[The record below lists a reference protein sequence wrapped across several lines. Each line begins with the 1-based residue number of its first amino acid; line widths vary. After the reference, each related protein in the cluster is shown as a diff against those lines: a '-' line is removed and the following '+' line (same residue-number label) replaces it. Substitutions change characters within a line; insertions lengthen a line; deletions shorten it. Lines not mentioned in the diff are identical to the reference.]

1 MDLGGFSMFD
11 LFQTEVQQHCACLA
25 DGLIALEQNAGDPKM
40 VEPLMRAA
48 HSVKGAARIIN
59 LDGAIGLAHAMEECL
74 VRIQRG
80 VETPTAGRI
89 DELLRGSDI
98 LRSLAD
104 LKSEDDARAWL
115 ESEKAVITQLADALN
130 APSGSATVTPA
141 ITPAITPIAAVAA
154 VAAAPVAHAPVIA
167 PSPSASTVPVAPPT
181 PSASA
186 NPSAFKPTTAPSQ
199 TSGSNQDAAVLVSSS
214 SLEKLLQ
221 LSGESLVEAR
231 RLESI
236 RRTLTRAKT
245 AHRHLADALDSLE
258 LNGRKA
264 GDAISAV
271 STSRDALEEAL
282 HQVEDHLRRGEE
294 LASALHNEAVSSRMR
309 PFGDA
314 CGGLARSVR
323 DVART
328 LGKDV
333 RLVIAGEQVPVDR
346 EILRHLEAPLGH
358 LVRNAIDHGIET
370 PDERVAA
377 GKPKQATLRVEARH
391 HAGSLIV
398 EVREDGR
405 GINRENLRARII
417 SKKLSEPDIVN
428 SLDDCELF
436 DFLFLPGFST
446 AATVTDISGRG
457 VGLDVVQSMAHS
469 VGGSIDVRSS
479 PSGTSF
485 AMRLPVTLSIVRAA
499 VISIAGQ
506 TYALALVR
514 LERIDRI
521 ARSEVKTVE
530 GRPTTVIR
538 GETVGLVHA
547 AEILEL
553 KETVQSETAEELSI
567 VSVLA
572 GARTVGFVV
581 DAFLGEEDLVVRR
594 LDSRFGDVP
603 HVDAASI
610 RENGDL
616 LLILDAD
623 DLVQSALQLLEQ
635 GKLRGNDGRSSAS
648 KRTQHRILVVED
660 SITVREVERQM
671 LLRAGYA
678 VDTAV
683 DGMDGWNA
691 VQKAKYDLVV
701 SDVDM
706 PRMNGIEFV
715 RKMRA
720 DRRFESLPVVIV
732 SYKDREEDRIAGLEA
747 GASAYLTKGSFQ
759 DRSFLQAIADLIGT
773 AV

>member
-11 LFQTEVQQHCACLA
+11 LFQTEVQQHCACLT
-25 DGLIALEQNAGDPKM
+25 DGLIALEQNASDPKM

-59 LDGAIGLAHAMEECL
+59 LDGAIGLAHSMEECL
-74 VRIQRG
+74 VRIQKG
-80 VETPTAGRI
+80 TEIPTASRI

-104 LKSEDDARAWL
+104 HKSEDEARAWL
-115 ESEKAVITQLADALN
+115 EQEAGPISALAEGLNLPPKAGVSAVVVVPTAKPV
-130 APSGSATVTPA
+130 APAAIPVAPTATPVAPAVTPA
-141 ITPAITPIAAVAA
+141 PTVVKVATPPAA
-154 VAAAPVAHAPVIA
+154 
-167 PSPSASTVPVAPPT
+167 T
-181 PSASA
+181 PSAAS
-186 NPSAFKPTTAPSQ
+186 APS
-199 TSGSNQDAAVLVSSS
+199 TASDAAVLVSSS
-214 SLEKLLQ
+214 SLERLLQ
-221 LSGESLVEAR
+221 LSGEALVEAR

-236 RRTLTRAKT
+236 RRTLTRAKIAQRQLT
-245 AHRHLADALDSLE
+245 AALDSLQVT
-258 LNGRKA
+258 GRHA
-264 GDAISAV
+264 GDAMTAV
-271 STSRDALEEAL
+271 ATSRDALDEAL

-328 LGKDV
+328 LGKEV
-333 RLVIAGEQVPVDR
+333 RLIIAGEQVPVDR
-346 EILRHLEAPLGH
+346 EILRQLEAPLGH
-358 LVRNAIDHGIET
+358 LVRNAIDHGIES

-377 GKPKQATLRVEARH
+377 GKTRQASLRVEARH

-405 GINRENLRARII
+405 GIDRTNLRARIV
-417 SKKLSEPDIVN
+417 SKKLSEASIVDT
-428 SLDDCELF
+428 LGDAELF

-446 AATVTDISGRG
+446 AAAVTDISGRG

-469 VGGSIDVRSS
+469 VGGSIEVRSS
-479 PSGTSF
+479 PAGTSF
-485 AMRLPVTLSIVRAA
+485 AMRLPVTLSVVRAA
-499 VISIAGQ
+499 VISIAGE
-506 TYALALVR
+506 TYALALAR

-521 ARSEVKTVE
+521 ARSELKTVE
-530 GRPTTVIR
+530 GRLTTVIR
-538 GETVGLVHA
+538 GEIVGLVHA
-547 AEILEL
+547 TEILQL
-553 KETVQSETAEELSI
+553 KASTQSESADELAI

-572 GARTVGFVV
+572 GSRTVGFVV
-581 DAFLGEEDLVVRR
+581 DSFLGEEDLVVRR
-594 LDSRFGDVP
+594 MDARIGDVA

-635 GKLRGNDGRSSAS
+635 GKLRGDEGRSAIS
-648 KRTQHRILVVED
+648 KRKQRRVLVVED

-691 VQKAKYDLVV
+691 VQKVKYDLVV

-720 DRRFESLPVVIV
+720 DRRYETLPVVIV

-759 DRSFLQAIADLIGT
+759 DQSFLQTIADLIGA

>member
-25 DGLIALEQNAGDPKM
+25 DGLIALEQNASDPKM

-59 LDGAIGLAHAMEECL
+59 LDGAIGLAHSMEECL
-74 VRIQRG
+74 VRIQKG
-80 VETPTAGRI
+80 TEIPTASRI

-104 LKSEDDARAWL
+104 HKSEDEARAWL
-115 ESEKAVITQLADALN
+115 EQEAGPISALAEGLNLPPKAGVSAVVVV
-130 APSGSATVTPA
+130 APAATPAPTATTAPAATPVAPAATPAPATKPAPAVTPA
-141 ITPAITPIAAVAA
+141 PAVVKVATPPAA
-154 VAAAPVAHAPVIA
+154 
-167 PSPSASTVPVAPPT
+167 T
-181 PSASA
+181 PSATSA
-186 NPSAFKPTTAPSQ
+186 PSAAS
-199 TSGSNQDAAVLVSSS
+199 DAAVLVSSS
-214 SLEKLLQ
+214 SLERLLQ
-221 LSGESLVEAR
+221 LSGEALVEAR

-236 RRTLTRAKT
+236 RRTLTRAKIAQRQLT
-245 AHRHLADALDSLE
+245 AALDSLQVT
-258 LNGRKA
+258 GRHA
-264 GDAISAV
+264 GDAMTAV
-271 STSRDALEEAL
+271 ATSRDALDEAL

-328 LGKDV
+328 LGKEV
-333 RLVIAGEQVPVDR
+333 RLIIAGEQVPVDR
-346 EILRHLEAPLGH
+346 EILRQLEAPLGH
-358 LVRNAIDHGIET
+358 LVRNAIDHGIES

-377 GKPKQATLRVEARH
+377 GKTRQASLRVEARH

-405 GINRENLRARII
+405 GIDRTNLRARIV
-417 SKKLSEPDIVN
+417 SKKLSEASIVET
-428 SLDDCELF
+428 LGDAELF

-446 AATVTDISGRG
+446 AAAVTDISGRG

-469 VGGSIDVRSS
+469 VGGSIEVRSS
-479 PSGTSF
+479 PAGTSF
-485 AMRLPVTLSIVRAA
+485 AMRLPVTLSVVRAA
-499 VISIAGQ
+499 VISIAGE
-506 TYALALVR
+506 TYALALAR

-521 ARSEVKTVE
+521 ARSELKTVE
-530 GRPTTVIR
+530 GRLTTVIR
-538 GETVGLVHA
+538 GEIVGLVHA
-547 AEILEL
+547 TEILQL
-553 KETVQSETAEELSI
+553 KASTQSESADELAI

-572 GARTVGFVV
+572 GSRTVGFVV
-581 DAFLGEEDLVVRR
+581 DSFLGEEDLVVRR
-594 LDSRFGDVP
+594 MDARLGDVA

-635 GKLRGNDGRSSAS
+635 GKLRGDEGRAAIS
-648 KRTQHRILVVED
+648 KRKQRRVLVVED

-691 VQKAKYDLVV
+691 VQKVKYDLVV

-720 DRRFESLPVVIV
+720 DRRYETLPVVIV

-759 DRSFLQAIADLIGT
+759 DQSFLQTIADLIGA

>member
-25 DGLIALEQNAGDPKM
+25 DGLIALEQNASDPKM

-59 LDGAIGLAHAMEECL
+59 LDGAIGLAHSMEECL
-74 VRIQRG
+74 VRIQKG
-80 VETPTAGRI
+80 IEKPTGSRI

-104 LKSEDDARAWL
+104 HKSEDEARAWL
-115 ESEKAVITQLADALN
+115 EQEAGPISALAEALN
-130 APSGSATVTPA
+130 LPPKADVSAAVVIAPAVTPA
-141 ITPAITPIAAVAA
+141 PAAIPAAPAATPAPTVVKVATPPAA
-154 VAAAPVAHAPVIA
+154 
-167 PSPSASTVPVAPPT
+167 T
-181 PSASA
+181 PSAASA
-186 NPSAFKPTTAPSQ
+186 PSAAS
-199 TSGSNQDAAVLVSSS
+199 DAAVLVSSS
-214 SLEKLLQ
+214 SLERLLQ
-221 LSGESLVEAR
+221 LSGEALVEAR

-236 RRTLTRAKT
+236 RRTLTRAKIAQRQLT
-245 AHRHLADALDSLE
+245 AALDSLQVT
-258 LNGRKA
+258 GRHA
-264 GDAISAV
+264 GDAMTAV
-271 STSRDALEEAL
+271 ATSRDALDEAL

-328 LGKDV
+328 LGKEV
-333 RLVIAGEQVPVDR
+333 RLIIAGEQVPVDR
-346 EILRHLEAPLGH
+346 EILRQLEAPLGH
-358 LVRNAIDHGIET
+358 LVRNAIDHGIES

-377 GKPKQATLRVEARH
+377 GKTRQASLRVEARH

-405 GINRENLRARII
+405 GIDRTNLRARII
-417 SKKLSEPDIVN
+417 SKKLSDASIVET
-428 SLDDCELF
+428 LGDAELF

-446 AATVTDISGRG
+446 AAAVTDISGRG

-469 VGGSIDVRSS
+469 VGGSIEVRSS
-479 PSGTSF
+479 PAGTSF
-485 AMRLPVTLSIVRAA
+485 AMRLPVTLSVVRAA
-499 VISIAGQ
+499 VISIAGE
-506 TYALALVR
+506 TYALALAR

-521 ARSEVKTVE
+521 ARSELKTVE
-530 GRPTTVIR
+530 GRLTTVIR
-538 GETVGLVHA
+538 GEIVGLVHA
-547 AEILEL
+547 TEILQL
-553 KETVQSETAEELSI
+553 KASTQSESADELAI

-572 GARTVGFVV
+572 GSRTVGFVV
-581 DAFLGEEDLVVRR
+581 DSFLGEEDLVVRR
-594 LDSRFGDVP
+594 MDARLGDVA

-635 GKLRGNDGRSSAS
+635 GKLRGDEGRAAIS
-648 KRTQHRILVVED
+648 KRKQRRVLVVED

-691 VQKAKYDLVV
+691 VQKVKYDLVV

-720 DRRFESLPVVIV
+720 DRRYETLPVVIV

-759 DRSFLQAIADLIGT
+759 DQSFLQTIADLIGA

>member
-25 DGLIALEQNAGDPKM
+25 DGLIALEQNASDPKM

-59 LDGAIGLAHAMEECL
+59 LDGAIGLAHSMEECL
-74 VRIQRG
+74 VRIQKG
-80 VETPTAGRI
+80 TEIPTASRI

-104 LKSEDDARAWL
+104 HKSEDEARAWL
-115 ESEKAVITQLADALN
+115 EQEAGPISALAEGLNLPPKAGVSAAVVV
-130 APSGSATVTPA
+130 APAATPA
-141 ITPAITPIAAVAA
+141 PAAT
-154 VAAAPVAHAPVIA
+154 
-167 PSPSASTVPVAPPT
+167 TPVAPAATPAPT
-181 PSASA
+181 ATTPVAPAVVKVANPPAAASSTASPPSAAS
-186 NPSAFKPTTAPSQ
+186 
-199 TSGSNQDAAVLVSSS
+199 DAAVLVSSS
-214 SLEKLLQ
+214 SLERLLQ
-221 LSGESLVEAR
+221 LSGEALVEAR

-245 AHRHLADALDSLE
+245 AQRQLSAALDSLQVT
-258 LNGRKA
+258 GRHA
-264 GDAISAV
+264 GDAMTAV
-271 STSRDALEEAL
+271 ATSRDALDEAL

-328 LGKDV
+328 LGKEV
-333 RLVIAGEQVPVDR
+333 RLIIAGEQVPVDR
-346 EILRHLEAPLGH
+346 EILRQLEAPLGH
-358 LVRNAIDHGIET
+358 LVRNAIDHGIES

-377 GKPKQATLRVEARH
+377 GKTRQASLRVEARH

-405 GINRENLRARII
+405 GIDRTNLRARIV
-417 SKKLSEPDIVN
+417 SKKLSEASIVET
-428 SLDDCELF
+428 LGDAELF

-446 AATVTDISGRG
+446 AAAVTDISGRG

-469 VGGSIDVRSS
+469 VGGSIEVRSS
-479 PSGTSF
+479 PAGTSF
-485 AMRLPVTLSIVRAA
+485 AMRLPVTLSVVRAA
-499 VISIAGQ
+499 VISIAGE
-506 TYALALVR
+506 TYALALAR

-521 ARSEVKTVE
+521 ARSELKTVE
-530 GRPTTVIR
+530 GRLTTVIR
-538 GETVGLVHA
+538 GEIVGLVHA
-547 AEILEL
+547 TEILQL
-553 KETVQSETAEELSI
+553 KASTQSESADELAI

-572 GARTVGFVV
+572 GSRTVGFVV
-581 DAFLGEEDLVVRR
+581 DSFLGEEDLVVRR
-594 LDSRFGDVP
+594 MDARLGDVA

-635 GKLRGNDGRSSAS
+635 GKLRGDEGRSAIS
-648 KRTQHRILVVED
+648 KRKQRRVLVVED

-691 VQKAKYDLVV
+691 VQKVKYDLVV

-720 DRRFESLPVVIV
+720 DRRYETLPVVIV

-759 DRSFLQAIADLIGT
+759 DQSFLQTIADLIGT
-773 AV
+773 SV

>member
-25 DGLIALEQNAGDPKM
+25 DGLIALEQNASDPKM

-59 LDGAIGLAHAMEECL
+59 LDGAIGLAHSMEECL
-74 VRIQRG
+74 VRIQKG
-80 VETPTAGRI
+80 TEIPTASRI

-104 LKSEDDARAWL
+104 HKSEDEARAWL
-115 ESEKAVITQLADALN
+115 EQEAGPISALAEGLNLPPKAGVSAAVVV
-130 APSGSATVTPA
+130 APAATPA
-141 ITPAITPIAAVAA
+141 PAATTPFAPAATPAPTA
-154 VAAAPVAHAPVIA
+154 
-167 PSPSASTVPVAPPT
+167 TTPVAPAVVKVANPPAAASST
-181 PSASA
+181 ASPPSAAS
-186 NPSAFKPTTAPSQ
+186 
-199 TSGSNQDAAVLVSSS
+199 DAAVLVSSS
-214 SLEKLLQ
+214 SLERLLQ
-221 LSGESLVEAR
+221 LSGEALVEAR

-245 AHRHLADALDSLE
+245 AQRQLSAALDSLQVT
-258 LNGRKA
+258 GRHA
-264 GDAISAV
+264 GDAMTAV
-271 STSRDALEEAL
+271 ATSRDALDEAL

-328 LGKDV
+328 LGKEV
-333 RLVIAGEQVPVDR
+333 RLIIAGEQVPVDR
-346 EILRHLEAPLGH
+346 EILRQLEAPLGH
-358 LVRNAIDHGIET
+358 LVRNAIDHGIES

-377 GKPKQATLRVEARH
+377 GKTRQASLRVEARH

-405 GINRENLRARII
+405 GIDRTNLRARIV
-417 SKKLSEPDIVN
+417 SKKLSEASIVET
-428 SLDDCELF
+428 LGDAELF

-446 AATVTDISGRG
+446 AAAVTDISGRG

-469 VGGSIDVRSS
+469 VGGSIEVRSS
-479 PSGTSF
+479 PAGTSF
-485 AMRLPVTLSIVRAA
+485 AMRLPVTLSVVRAA
-499 VISIAGQ
+499 VISIAGE
-506 TYALALVR
+506 TYALALAR

-521 ARSEVKTVE
+521 ARSELKTVE
-530 GRPTTVIR
+530 GRLTTVIR
-538 GETVGLVHA
+538 GEIVGLVHA
-547 AEILEL
+547 TEILQL
-553 KETVQSETAEELSI
+553 KASTQSESADELAI

-572 GARTVGFVV
+572 GSRTVGFVV
-581 DAFLGEEDLVVRR
+581 DSFLGEEDLVVRR
-594 LDSRFGDVP
+594 MDARLGDVA

-635 GKLRGNDGRSSAS
+635 GKLRGDEGRSAIS
-648 KRTQHRILVVED
+648 KRKQRRVLVVED

-691 VQKAKYDLVV
+691 VQKVKYDLVV

-720 DRRFESLPVVIV
+720 DRRYETLPVVIV

-759 DRSFLQAIADLIGT
+759 DQSFLQTIADLIGA

>member
-25 DGLIALEQNAGDPKM
+25 DGLIALEQNASDPKM

-59 LDGAIGLAHAMEECL
+59 LDGAIGLAHSMEECL
-74 VRIQRG
+74 VRIQKG
-80 VETPTAGRI
+80 TEIPTASRI

-104 LKSEDDARAWL
+104 HKSEDEARAWL
-115 ESEKAVITQLADALN
+115 EQEAGPISALAEGLNLPPKAGVSAVVVV
-130 APSGSATVTPA
+130 APAATPAPTATTAPAATPVAPAATPAPATKPAPAVTPA
-141 ITPAITPIAAVAA
+141 PAVVKVATPPAA
-154 VAAAPVAHAPVIA
+154 
-167 PSPSASTVPVAPPT
+167 T
-181 PSASA
+181 PSATSA
-186 NPSAFKPTTAPSQ
+186 PSAAS
-199 TSGSNQDAAVLVSSS
+199 DAAVLVSSS
-214 SLEKLLQ
+214 SLERLLQ
-221 LSGESLVEAR
+221 LSGEALVEAR

-236 RRTLTRAKT
+236 RRTLTRAKIAQRQLT
-245 AHRHLADALDSLE
+245 AALDSLQVT
-258 LNGRKA
+258 GRHA
-264 GDAISAV
+264 GDAMTAV
-271 STSRDALEEAL
+271 ATSRDALDEAL

-328 LGKDV
+328 LGKEV
-333 RLVIAGEQVPVDR
+333 RLIIAGEQVPVDR
-346 EILRHLEAPLGH
+346 EILRQLEAPLGH
-358 LVRNAIDHGIET
+358 LVRNAIDHGIES

-377 GKPKQATLRVEARH
+377 GKMRQASLRVEARH

-405 GINRENLRARII
+405 GIDRTNLRARIV
-417 SKKLSEPDIVN
+417 SKKLSEASIVET
-428 SLDDCELF
+428 LGDAELF

-446 AATVTDISGRG
+446 AAAVTDISGRG

-469 VGGSIDVRSS
+469 VGGSIEVRSS
-479 PSGTSF
+479 PAGTSF
-485 AMRLPVTLSIVRAA
+485 AMRLPVTLSVVRAA
-499 VISIAGQ
+499 VISIAGE
-506 TYALALVR
+506 TYALALAR

-521 ARSEVKTVE
+521 ARSELKTVE
-530 GRPTTVIR
+530 GRLTTVIR
-538 GETVGLVHA
+538 GEIVGLVHA
-547 AEILEL
+547 TEILQL
-553 KETVQSETAEELSI
+553 KASTQSESADELAI

-572 GARTVGFVV
+572 GSRTVGFVV
-581 DAFLGEEDLVVRR
+581 DSFLGEEDLVVRR
-594 LDSRFGDVP
+594 MDARLGDVA

-635 GKLRGNDGRSSAS
+635 GKLRGDEGRAAIS
-648 KRTQHRILVVED
+648 KRKQRRVLVVED

-691 VQKAKYDLVV
+691 VQKVKYDLVV

-720 DRRFESLPVVIV
+720 DRRYETLPVVIV

-759 DRSFLQAIADLIGT
+759 DQSFLQTIADLIGA

>member
-25 DGLIALEQNAGDPKM
+25 DGLIALEQNASDPKM

-59 LDGAIGLAHAMEECL
+59 LDGAIGLAHSMEECL
-74 VRIQRG
+74 VRIQKG
-80 VETPTAGRI
+80 TEIPTASRI

-104 LKSEDDARAWL
+104 HKSEDEARAWL
-115 ESEKAVITQLADALN
+115 EQEAGPISALAEGLNLPPKA
-130 APSGSATVTPA
+130 GS
-141 ITPAITPIAAVAA
+141 
-154 VAAAPVAHAPVIA
+154 
-167 PSPSASTVPVAPPT
+167 SASVVAPAATPVAPAATPAPAVVKVATPPAAT
-181 PSASA
+181 PSAASA
-186 NPSAFKPTTAPSQ
+186 PSAAS
-199 TSGSNQDAAVLVSSS
+199 DAAVLVSSS
-214 SLEKLLQ
+214 SLERLLQ
-221 LSGESLVEAR
+221 LSGEALVEAR

-236 RRTLTRAKT
+236 RRTLTRAKI
-245 AHRHLADALDSLE
+245 AQRQLSAALDSLQVT
-258 LNGRKA
+258 GRHA
-264 GDAISAV
+264 GDAMTAV
-271 STSRDALEEAL
+271 ATSRDALDEAL

-328 LGKDV
+328 LGKEV
-333 RLVIAGEQVPVDR
+333 RLIIAGEQVPVDR
-346 EILRHLEAPLGH
+346 EILRQLEAPLGH
-358 LVRNAIDHGIET
+358 LVRNAIDHGIES

-377 GKPKQATLRVEARH
+377 GKTRQASLRVEARH

-405 GINRENLRARII
+405 GIDRANLRARIV
-417 SKKLSEPDIVN
+417 SKKLSEASIVET
-428 SLDDCELF
+428 LGDAELF

-446 AATVTDISGRG
+446 AAAVTDISGRG

-469 VGGSIDVRSS
+469 VGGSIEVRSS
-479 PSGTSF
+479 PAGTSF
-485 AMRLPVTLSIVRAA
+485 AMRLPVTLSVVRAA
-499 VISIAGQ
+499 VISIAGE
-506 TYALALVR
+506 TYALALAR

-521 ARSEVKTVE
+521 ARSELKTVE
-530 GRPTTVIR
+530 GRLTTVIR
-538 GETVGLVHA
+538 GEIVGLVHA
-547 AEILEL
+547 TEILQL
-553 KETVQSETAEELSI
+553 KASTQSESADELAI

-572 GARTVGFVV
+572 GSRTVGFVV
-581 DAFLGEEDLVVRR
+581 DSFLGEEDLVVRR
-594 LDSRFGDVP
+594 MDARLGDVA

-635 GKLRGNDGRSSAS
+635 GKLRGDEGRSAIS
-648 KRTQHRILVVED
+648 KRKQRRVLVVED

-691 VQKAKYDLVV
+691 VQKVKYDLVV

-720 DRRFESLPVVIV
+720 DRRYETLPVVIV

-759 DRSFLQAIADLIGT
+759 DQSFLQTIADLIGA

>member
-25 DGLIALEQNAGDPKM
+25 DGLIALEQNASDPKM

-59 LDGAIGLAHAMEECL
+59 LDGAIGLAHSMEECL
-74 VRIQRG
+74 VRIQKG
-80 VETPTAGRI
+80 TEIPTASRI

-104 LKSEDDARAWL
+104 HKSEDEARAWL
-115 ESEKAVITQLADALN
+115 EQEAGPISALAEGLNLPPKAGVSAVVVVPTAKPVAPAALPV
-130 APSGSATVTPA
+130 APTATPVAPAVTPA
-141 ITPAITPIAAVAA
+141 PTVVKVATPPAA
-154 VAAAPVAHAPVIA
+154 
-167 PSPSASTVPVAPPT
+167 T
-181 PSASA
+181 PSAAS
-186 NPSAFKPTTAPSQ
+186 APS
-199 TSGSNQDAAVLVSSS
+199 TASDAAVLVSSS
-214 SLEKLLQ
+214 SLERLLQ
-221 LSGESLVEAR
+221 LSGEALVEAR

-236 RRTLTRAKT
+236 RRTLTRAKIAQRQLT
-245 AHRHLADALDSLE
+245 AALDSLQVT
-258 LNGRKA
+258 GRHA
-264 GDAISAV
+264 GDAMTAV
-271 STSRDALEEAL
+271 ATSRDALDEAL

-328 LGKDV
+328 LGKEV
-333 RLVIAGEQVPVDR
+333 RLIIAGEQVPVDR
-346 EILRHLEAPLGH
+346 EILRQLEAPLGH
-358 LVRNAIDHGIET
+358 LVRNAIDHGIES

-377 GKPKQATLRVEARH
+377 GKTRQASLRVEARH

-405 GINRENLRARII
+405 GIDRTNLRARIV
-417 SKKLSEPDIVN
+417 SKKLSEASIVDT
-428 SLDDCELF
+428 LGDAELF

-446 AATVTDISGRG
+446 AAAVTDISGRG

-469 VGGSIDVRSS
+469 VGGSIEVRSS
-479 PSGTSF
+479 PAGTSF
-485 AMRLPVTLSIVRAA
+485 AMRLPVTLSVVRAA
-499 VISIAGQ
+499 VISIAGE
-506 TYALALVR
+506 TYALALAR

-521 ARSEVKTVE
+521 ARSELKTVE
-530 GRPTTVIR
+530 GRLTTVIR
-538 GETVGLVHA
+538 GEIVGLVHA
-547 AEILEL
+547 TEILQL
-553 KETVQSETAEELSI
+553 KASTQSESADELAI

-572 GARTVGFVV
+572 GSRTVGFVV
-581 DAFLGEEDLVVRR
+581 DSFLGEEDLVVRR
-594 LDSRFGDVP
+594 MDARIGDVA

-635 GKLRGNDGRSSAS
+635 GKLRGDEGRSAIS
-648 KRTQHRILVVED
+648 KRKQRRVLVVED

-691 VQKAKYDLVV
+691 VQKVKYDLVV

-720 DRRFESLPVVIV
+720 DRRYETLPVVIV

-759 DRSFLQAIADLIGT
+759 DQSFLQTIADLIGA

>member
-1 MDLGGFSMFD
+1 M
-11 LFQTEVQQHCACLA
+11 
-25 DGLIALEQNAGDPKM
+25 
-40 VEPLMRAA
+40 
-48 HSVKGAARIIN
+48 
-59 LDGAIGLAHAMEECL
+59 
-74 VRIQRG
+74 
-80 VETPTAGRI
+80 PTA
-89 DELLRGSDI
+89 
-98 LRSLAD
+98 
-104 LKSEDDARAWL
+104 KP
-115 ESEKAVITQLADALN
+115 V
-130 APSGSATVTPA
+130 APAAIPVAPTATPVAPAVTPA
-141 ITPAITPIAAVAA
+141 PAVVKVATPPAA
-154 VAAAPVAHAPVIA
+154 
-167 PSPSASTVPVAPPT
+167 T
-181 PSASA
+181 PSAASA
-186 NPSAFKPTTAPSQ
+186 PSAAS
-199 TSGSNQDAAVLVSSS
+199 DAAVLVSSS
-214 SLEKLLQ
+214 SLERLLQ
-221 LSGESLVEAR
+221 LSGEALVEAR

-236 RRTLTRAKT
+236 RRTLTRAKIAQRQLT
-245 AHRHLADALDSLE
+245 AALDSLQVT
-258 LNGRKA
+258 GRHA
-264 GDAISAV
+264 GDAMTAV
-271 STSRDALEEAL
+271 ATSRDALDEAL

-328 LGKDV
+328 LGKEV
-333 RLVIAGEQVPVDR
+333 RLIIAGEQVPVDR
-346 EILRHLEAPLGH
+346 EILRQLEAPLGH
-358 LVRNAIDHGIET
+358 LVRNAIDHGIES

-377 GKPKQATLRVEARH
+377 GKTRQASLRVEARH

-405 GINRENLRARII
+405 GIDRTNLRARIV
-417 SKKLSEPDIVN
+417 SKKLSEASIVDT
-428 SLDDCELF
+428 LGDAELF

-446 AATVTDISGRG
+446 AAAVTDISGRG

-469 VGGSIDVRSS
+469 VGGSIEVRSS
-479 PSGTSF
+479 PAGTSF
-485 AMRLPVTLSIVRAA
+485 AMRLPVTLSVVRAA
-499 VISIAGQ
+499 VISIAGE
-506 TYALALVR
+506 TYALALAR

-521 ARSEVKTVE
+521 ARSELKTVE
-530 GRPTTVIR
+530 GRLTTVIR
-538 GETVGLVHA
+538 GEIVGLVHA
-547 AEILEL
+547 TEILQL
-553 KETVQSETAEELSI
+553 KASTQSESADELAI

-572 GARTVGFVV
+572 GSRTVGFVV
-581 DAFLGEEDLVVRR
+581 DSFLGEEDLVVRR
-594 LDSRFGDVP
+594 MDARLGDVA

-635 GKLRGNDGRSSAS
+635 GKLRGDEGRAAIS
-648 KRTQHRILVVED
+648 KRKQRRVLVVED

-691 VQKAKYDLVV
+691 VQKVKYDLVV

-720 DRRFESLPVVIV
+720 DRRYETLPVVIV

-759 DRSFLQAIADLIGT
+759 DQSFLQTIADLIGA

>member
-25 DGLIALEQNAGDPKM
+25 DGLIALEQNASDPKM

-59 LDGAIGLAHAMEECL
+59 LDGAIGLAHSMEECL
-74 VRIQRG
+74 VRIQKG
-80 VETPTAGRI
+80 TEIPTASRI

-104 LKSEDDARAWL
+104 HKSEDEARAWL
-115 ESEKAVITQLADALN
+115 EQEAGPISALAEGLNLPPKAGVSAVVVV
-130 APSGSATVTPA
+130 APAVTPA
-141 ITPAITPIAAVAA
+141 PAATTAPALTPAPAVVKVATPPAA
-154 VAAAPVAHAPVIA
+154 
-167 PSPSASTVPVAPPT
+167 T
-181 PSASA
+181 PSAASA
-186 NPSAFKPTTAPSQ
+186 PSAAS
-199 TSGSNQDAAVLVSSS
+199 DAAVLVSSS
-214 SLEKLLQ
+214 SLERLLQ
-221 LSGESLVEAR
+221 LSGEALVEAR

-236 RRTLTRAKT
+236 RRTLTRAKIAQRQLT
-245 AHRHLADALDSLE
+245 AALDSLQVT
-258 LNGRKA
+258 GRHA
-264 GDAISAV
+264 GDAMTAV
-271 STSRDALEEAL
+271 ATSRDALDEAL

-328 LGKDV
+328 LGKEV
-333 RLVIAGEQVPVDR
+333 RLIIAGEQVPVDR
-346 EILRHLEAPLGH
+346 EILRQLEAPLGH
-358 LVRNAIDHGIET
+358 LVRNAIDHGIES

-377 GKPKQATLRVEARH
+377 GKMRQASLRVEARH

-405 GINRENLRARII
+405 GIDRTNLRARIV
-417 SKKLSEPDIVN
+417 SKKLSEASIVDT
-428 SLDDCELF
+428 LGDAELF

-446 AATVTDISGRG
+446 AAAVTDISGRG

-469 VGGSIDVRSS
+469 VGGSIEVRSS
-479 PSGTSF
+479 PAGTSF
-485 AMRLPVTLSIVRAA
+485 AMRLPVTLSVVRAA
-499 VISIAGQ
+499 VISIAGE
-506 TYALALVR
+506 TYALALAR

-521 ARSEVKTVE
+521 ARSELKTVE
-530 GRPTTVIR
+530 GRLTTVIR
-538 GETVGLVHA
+538 GEIVGLVHA
-547 AEILEL
+547 TEILQL
-553 KETVQSETAEELSI
+553 KASTQSESADELAI

-572 GARTVGFVV
+572 GSRTVGFVV
-581 DAFLGEEDLVVRR
+581 DSFLGEEDLVVRR
-594 LDSRFGDVP
+594 MDARLGDVA

-635 GKLRGNDGRSSAS
+635 GKLRGDEGRSAIS
-648 KRTQHRILVVED
+648 KRKQRRVLVVED

-691 VQKAKYDLVV
+691 VQKVKYDLVV

-720 DRRFESLPVVIV
+720 DRRYETLPVVIV

-759 DRSFLQAIADLIGT
+759 DQSFLQTIADLIGA

>member
-11 LFQTEVQQHCACLA
+11 LFQTEARQHCASLA
-25 DGLIALEQNAGDPKM
+25 DGLIALEQNASDPKM

-80 VETPTAGRI
+80 AEIPIPSRI

-104 LKSEDDARAWL
+104 RSGEEDARAWL
-115 ESEKAVITQLADALN
+115 ESEKASITALADALN
-130 APSGSATVTPA
+130 QPPRAGEPAKAAPTPVASTPSIPITAPEGVAKPAVVATPKTPEDKSPPAPTTHSSGSA
-141 ITPAITPIAAVAA
+141 
-154 VAAAPVAHAPVIA
+154 
-167 PSPSASTVPVAPPT
+167 
-181 PSASA
+181 
-186 NPSAFKPTTAPSQ
+186 
-199 TSGSNQDAAVLVSSS
+199 QDAAVLVSSS
-214 SLEKLLQ
+214 SLERLLQ
-221 LSGESLVEAR
+221 LSGESLVESR

-236 RRTLTRAKT
+236 RRTLTRAKSAQRQLT
-245 AHRHLADALDSLE
+245 DALDSLG

-264 GDAISAV
+264 GDAMTAV
-271 STSRDALEEAL
+271 ASSRDALEDAL

-328 LGKDV
+328 LGKEV
-333 RLVIAGEQVPVDR
+333 RLVLSGEQVPVDR
-346 EILRHLEAPLGH
+346 EILRQLDAPLGH
-358 LVRNAIDHGIET
+358 LVRNAIDHGVEL
-370 PDERVAA
+370 PDDRVAA
-377 GKPKQATLRVEARH
+377 GKPRQATLRVEARH
-391 HAGSLIV
+391 HAGSLVV

-405 GINRENLRARII
+405 GINRENLRARIV
-417 SKKLSEPDIVN
+417 SKKLSDPEMVQTLGDA
-428 SLDDCELF
+428 ELF

-446 AATVTDISGRG
+446 AASITDISGRG

-469 VGGSIDVRSS
+469 VGGSIEVRSTS
-479 PSGTSF
+479 NGTSF
-485 AMRLPVTLSIVRAA
+485 AMRLPVTLSVVRAA
-499 VISIAGQ
+499 VISIGGE
-506 TYALALVR
+506 TYALALSR

-521 ARSEVKTVE
+521 PRSDLQTVE
-530 GRPTTVIR
+530 GRLTTVIR

-547 AEILEL
+547 REILDL
-553 KETVQSETAEELSI
+553 PSATTAETTDELSI

-581 DAFLGEEDLVVRR
+581 DSFLGEEDLVVRR
-594 LDSRFGDVP
+594 LDTRFGDVS
-603 HVDAASI
+603 HVNAASI

-635 GKLRGNDGRSSAS
+635 GKLRGHGVENATGRRA
-648 KRTQHRILVVED
+648 KRRVLVVED

-671 LLRAGYA
+671 LLRAGYM
-678 VDTAV
+678 VDTAI
-683 DGMDGWNA
+683 DGVDGWNA
-691 VQKAKYDLVV
+691 VQKATYDLIV

-706 PRMNGIEFV
+706 PRMNGIELV
-715 RKMRA
+715 RKLRA
-720 DRRFESLPVVIV
+720 DRRYETIPIVIV
-732 SYKDREEDRIAGLEA
+732 SYKDREEDRLAGLDA

-759 DRSFLQAIADLIGT
+759 DQSFLQTVADLIGT
-773 AV
+773 VA

>member
-25 DGLIALEQNAGDPKM
+25 DGLIALEQNASDPKM

-59 LDGAIGLAHAMEECL
+59 LDGAIGLAHSMEECL
-74 VRIQRG
+74 VRIQKG
-80 VETPTAGRI
+80 IEKPTGSRI

-104 LKSEDDARAWL
+104 HKSEDEARAWL
-115 ESEKAVITQLADALN
+115 EQEAGPISALAEALN
-130 APSGSATVTPA
+130 LPPKADVS
-141 ITPAITPIAAVAA
+141 AAV
-154 VAAAPVAHAPVIA
+154 VIA
-167 PSPSASTVPVAPPT
+167 PAAIPVAPAATPAPTVVKVATPPAAT
-181 PSASA
+181 PSAASA
-186 NPSAFKPTTAPSQ
+186 PSAAS
-199 TSGSNQDAAVLVSSS
+199 DAAVLVSSS
-214 SLEKLLQ
+214 SLERLLQ
-221 LSGESLVEAR
+221 LSGEALVEAR

-236 RRTLTRAKT
+236 RRTLTRAKIAQRQLT
-245 AHRHLADALDSLE
+245 AALDSLQVT
-258 LNGRKA
+258 GRHA
-264 GDAISAV
+264 GDAMTAV
-271 STSRDALEEAL
+271 ATSRDALDEAL

-328 LGKDV
+328 LGKEV
-333 RLVIAGEQVPVDR
+333 RLIIAGEQVPVDR
-346 EILRHLEAPLGH
+346 EILRQLEAPLGH
-358 LVRNAIDHGIET
+358 LVRNAIDHGIES
-370 PDERVAA
+370 PEERVAA
-377 GKPKQATLRVEARH
+377 GKTRQASLRVEARH

-405 GINRENLRARII
+405 GIDRTNLRARII
-417 SKKLSEPDIVN
+417 SKKLSEASIVET
-428 SLDDCELF
+428 LGDAELF

-446 AATVTDISGRG
+446 AAAVTDISGRG

-469 VGGSIDVRSS
+469 VGGSIEVRSS
-479 PSGTSF
+479 PAGTSF
-485 AMRLPVTLSIVRAA
+485 AMRLPVTLSVVRAA
-499 VISIAGQ
+499 VISIAGE
-506 TYALALVR
+506 TYALALAR

-521 ARSEVKTVE
+521 ARSELKTVE
-530 GRPTTVIR
+530 GRLTTVIR
-538 GETVGLVHA
+538 GEIVGLVHA
-547 AEILEL
+547 TEILQL
-553 KETVQSETAEELSI
+553 KASTQSESADELAI

-572 GARTVGFVV
+572 GSRTVGFVV
-581 DAFLGEEDLVVRR
+581 DSFLGEEDLVVRR
-594 LDSRFGDVP
+594 MDARLGDVA

-635 GKLRGNDGRSSAS
+635 GKLRGDEGRSAIS
-648 KRTQHRILVVED
+648 KRKQRRVLVVED

-691 VQKAKYDLVV
+691 VQKVKYDLVV

-720 DRRFESLPVVIV
+720 DRRYETLPVVIV

-759 DRSFLQAIADLIGT
+759 DQSFLQTIADLIGA

>member
-25 DGLIALEQNAGDPKM
+25 DGLIALEQNASDPKM

-59 LDGAIGLAHAMEECL
+59 LDGAIGLAHSMEECL
-74 VRIQRG
+74 VRIQKG
-80 VETPTAGRI
+80 TEIPTASRI

-104 LKSEDDARAWL
+104 HKSEDEARAWL
-115 ESEKAVITQLADALN
+115 EQEAGPISALAEGLNLPPKAGVSAVVVV
-130 APSGSATVTPA
+130 APAATPAPAAIPAPAVVKVVTP
-141 ITPAITPIAAVAA
+141 PAA
-154 VAAAPVAHAPVIA
+154 
-167 PSPSASTVPVAPPT
+167 T
-181 PSASA
+181 PSAASA
-186 NPSAFKPTTAPSQ
+186 PSAAS
-199 TSGSNQDAAVLVSSS
+199 DAAVLVSSS
-214 SLEKLLQ
+214 SLERLLQ
-221 LSGESLVEAR
+221 LSGEALVEAR

-236 RRTLTRAKT
+236 RRTLTRAKIAQRQLT
-245 AHRHLADALDSLE
+245 AALDSLQVT
-258 LNGRKA
+258 GRHA
-264 GDAISAV
+264 GDAMTAV
-271 STSRDALEEAL
+271 ATSRDALDEAL

-328 LGKDV
+328 LGKEV
-333 RLVIAGEQVPVDR
+333 RLIIAGEQVPVDR
-346 EILRHLEAPLGH
+346 EILRQLEAPLGH
-358 LVRNAIDHGIET
+358 LVRNAIDHGIES

-377 GKPKQATLRVEARH
+377 GKTRQASLRVEARH

-405 GINRENLRARII
+405 GIDRTNLRARIV
-417 SKKLSEPDIVN
+417 SKKLSEASIVET
-428 SLDDCELF
+428 LGDAELF

-446 AATVTDISGRG
+446 AAAVTDISGRG

-469 VGGSIDVRSS
+469 VGGSIEVRSS
-479 PSGTSF
+479 PAGTSF
-485 AMRLPVTLSIVRAA
+485 AMRLPVTLSVVRAA
-499 VISIAGQ
+499 VISIAGE
-506 TYALALVR
+506 TYALALAR

-521 ARSEVKTVE
+521 ARSELKTVE
-530 GRPTTVIR
+530 GRLTTVIR
-538 GETVGLVHA
+538 GEIVGLVHA
-547 AEILEL
+547 TEILQL
-553 KETVQSETAEELSI
+553 KASTQSESADELAI

-572 GARTVGFVV
+572 GSRTVGFVV
-581 DAFLGEEDLVVRR
+581 DSFLGEEDLVVRR
-594 LDSRFGDVP
+594 MDARLGDVA

-635 GKLRGNDGRSSAS
+635 GKLRGDEGRAAIS
-648 KRTQHRILVVED
+648 KRKQRRVLVVED

-691 VQKAKYDLVV
+691 VQKVKYDLVV

-720 DRRFESLPVVIV
+720 DRRYETLPVVIV

-759 DRSFLQAIADLIGT
+759 DQSFLQTIADLIGA

>member
-25 DGLIALEQNAGDPKM
+25 DGLIALEQNASDPKM

-59 LDGAIGLAHAMEECL
+59 LDGAIGLAHSMEECL
-74 VRIQRG
+74 VRIQKG
-80 VETPTAGRI
+80 TEIPTASRI

-104 LKSEDDARAWL
+104 HKSEDEARAWL
-115 ESEKAVITQLADALN
+115 EQEAGPISALAEGLNLPPKAGVSAVVVV
-130 APSGSATVTPA
+130 APAATPA
-141 ITPAITPIAAVAA
+141 PAAIPAAPAATPAPTA
-154 VAAAPVAHAPVIA
+154 
-167 PSPSASTVPVAPPT
+167 TTPVAPAVVKVANPPAAASST
-181 PSASA
+181 ASPPSAAS
-186 NPSAFKPTTAPSQ
+186 
-199 TSGSNQDAAVLVSSS
+199 DAAVLVSSS
-214 SLEKLLQ
+214 SLERLLQ
-221 LSGESLVEAR
+221 LSGEALVEAR

-245 AHRHLADALDSLE
+245 AQRQLSAALDSLQVT
-258 LNGRKA
+258 GRHA
-264 GDAISAV
+264 GDAMTAV
-271 STSRDALEEAL
+271 ATSRDALDEAL

-328 LGKDV
+328 LGKEV
-333 RLVIAGEQVPVDR
+333 RLIIAGEQVPVDR
-346 EILRHLEAPLGH
+346 EILRQLEAPLGH
-358 LVRNAIDHGIET
+358 LVRNAIDHGIES

-377 GKPKQATLRVEARH
+377 GKTRQASLRVEARH

-405 GINRENLRARII
+405 GIDRTNLRARIV
-417 SKKLSEPDIVN
+417 SKKLSEASIVET
-428 SLDDCELF
+428 LGDAELF

-446 AATVTDISGRG
+446 AAAVTDISGRG

-469 VGGSIDVRSS
+469 VGGSIEVRSS
-479 PSGTSF
+479 PAGTSF
-485 AMRLPVTLSIVRAA
+485 AMRLPVTLSVVRAA
-499 VISIAGQ
+499 VISIAGE
-506 TYALALVR
+506 TYALALAR

-521 ARSEVKTVE
+521 ARSELKTVE
-530 GRPTTVIR
+530 GRLTTVIR
-538 GETVGLVHA
+538 GEIVGLVHA
-547 AEILEL
+547 TEILQL
-553 KETVQSETAEELSI
+553 KASTQSESADELAI

-572 GARTVGFVV
+572 GSRTVGFVV
-581 DAFLGEEDLVVRR
+581 DSFLGEEDLVVRR
-594 LDSRFGDVP
+594 MDARLGDVS

-635 GKLRGNDGRSSAS
+635 GKLRGDEGRSAIS
-648 KRTQHRILVVED
+648 KRKQRRILVVED

-691 VQKAKYDLVV
+691 VQKVKYDLVV

-720 DRRFESLPVVIV
+720 DRRYETLPVVIV

-759 DRSFLQAIADLIGT
+759 DQSFLQTIADLIGT
-773 AV
+773 SV

>member
-25 DGLIALEQNAGDPKM
+25 DGLIALEQNASDPKM

-59 LDGAIGLAHAMEECL
+59 LDGAIGLAHSMEECL
-74 VRIQRG
+74 VRIQKG
-80 VETPTAGRI
+80 TEIPTASRI

-104 LKSEDDARAWL
+104 HKSEDEARAWL
-115 ESEKAVITQLADALN
+115 EQEAGPISALAEGLNLPPKAGVSAVVVVAPAAIPVAPAVIPV
-130 APSGSATVTPA
+130 APAVTPVAPATTPVAPAVTPA
-141 ITPAITPIAAVAA
+141 PTVVKVATPPAA
-154 VAAAPVAHAPVIA
+154 
-167 PSPSASTVPVAPPT
+167 T
-181 PSASA
+181 PSAAS
-186 NPSAFKPTTAPSQ
+186 APS
-199 TSGSNQDAAVLVSSS
+199 TASDAAVLVSSS
-214 SLEKLLQ
+214 SLERLLQ
-221 LSGESLVEAR
+221 LSGEALVEAR

-236 RRTLTRAKT
+236 RRTLTRAKIAQRQLT
-245 AHRHLADALDSLE
+245 AALDSLQVT
-258 LNGRKA
+258 GRHA
-264 GDAISAV
+264 GDAMTAV
-271 STSRDALEEAL
+271 ATSRDALDEAL

-328 LGKDV
+328 LGKEV
-333 RLVIAGEQVPVDR
+333 RLIIAGEQVPVDR
-346 EILRHLEAPLGH
+346 EILRQLEAPLGH
-358 LVRNAIDHGIET
+358 LVRNAIDHGIES

-377 GKPKQATLRVEARH
+377 GKTRQASLRVEARH

-405 GINRENLRARII
+405 GIDRTNLRARIV
-417 SKKLSEPDIVN
+417 SKKLSEASIVDT
-428 SLDDCELF
+428 LGDAELF

-446 AATVTDISGRG
+446 AAAVTDISGRG

-469 VGGSIDVRSS
+469 VGGSIEVRSS
-479 PSGTSF
+479 PAGTSF
-485 AMRLPVTLSIVRAA
+485 AMRLPVTLSVVRAA
-499 VISIAGQ
+499 VISIAGE
-506 TYALALVR
+506 TYALALAR

-521 ARSEVKTVE
+521 ARSELKTVE
-530 GRPTTVIR
+530 GRLTTVIR
-538 GETVGLVHA
+538 GEIVGLVHA
-547 AEILEL
+547 TEILQL
-553 KETVQSETAEELSI
+553 KASTQSESADELAI

-572 GARTVGFVV
+572 GSRTVGFVV
-581 DAFLGEEDLVVRR
+581 DSFLGEEDLVVRR
-594 LDSRFGDVP
+594 MDARIGDVA

-635 GKLRGNDGRSSAS
+635 GKLRGDEGRSAIS
-648 KRTQHRILVVED
+648 KRKQRRVLVVED

-691 VQKAKYDLVV
+691 VQKVKYDLVV

-720 DRRFESLPVVIV
+720 DRRYETLPVVIV

-759 DRSFLQAIADLIGT
+759 DQSFLQTIADLIGA

>member
-25 DGLIALEQNAGDPKM
+25 DGLIALEQNASDPKM

-59 LDGAIGLAHAMEECL
+59 LDGAIGLAHSMEECL
-74 VRIQRG
+74 VRIQKG
-80 VETPTAGRI
+80 TEIPTASRI

-104 LKSEDDARAWL
+104 HKSEDEARAWL
-115 ESEKAVITQLADALN
+115 EQEAGPISALAEGLNLPPKAGVSAVVVV
-130 APSGSATVTPA
+130 APAATPAPTATTAPAATPVAPAATPAPATKPAPAVTPA
-141 ITPAITPIAAVAA
+141 PAVVKVATPPAA
-154 VAAAPVAHAPVIA
+154 
-167 PSPSASTVPVAPPT
+167 T
-181 PSASA
+181 PSAASA
-186 NPSAFKPTTAPSQ
+186 PSAAS
-199 TSGSNQDAAVLVSSS
+199 DAAVLVSSS
-214 SLEKLLQ
+214 SLERLLQ
-221 LSGESLVEAR
+221 LSGEALVEAR

-236 RRTLTRAKT
+236 RRTLTRAKIAQRQLT
-245 AHRHLADALDSLE
+245 AALDSLQVT
-258 LNGRKA
+258 GRHA
-264 GDAISAV
+264 GDAMTAV
-271 STSRDALEEAL
+271 ATSRDALDEAL

-328 LGKDV
+328 LGKEV
-333 RLVIAGEQVPVDR
+333 RLIIAGEQVPVDR
-346 EILRHLEAPLGH
+346 EILRQLEAPLGH
-358 LVRNAIDHGIET
+358 LVRNAIDHGIES

-377 GKPKQATLRVEARH
+377 GKMRQASLRVEARH

-405 GINRENLRARII
+405 GIDRTNLRARIV
-417 SKKLSEPDIVN
+417 SKKLSEASIVET
-428 SLDDCELF
+428 LGDAELF

-446 AATVTDISGRG
+446 AAAVTDISGRG

-469 VGGSIDVRSS
+469 VGGSIEVRSS
-479 PSGTSF
+479 PAGTSF
-485 AMRLPVTLSIVRAA
+485 AMRLPVTLSVVRAA
-499 VISIAGQ
+499 VISIAGE
-506 TYALALVR
+506 TYALALAR

-521 ARSEVKTVE
+521 ARSELKTVE
-530 GRPTTVIR
+530 GRLTTVIR
-538 GETVGLVHA
+538 GEIVGLVHA
-547 AEILEL
+547 TEILQL
-553 KETVQSETAEELSI
+553 KASTQSESADELAI

-572 GARTVGFVV
+572 GSRTVGFVV
-581 DAFLGEEDLVVRR
+581 DSFLGEEDLVVRR
-594 LDSRFGDVP
+594 MDARLGDVA

-635 GKLRGNDGRSSAS
+635 GKLRGDEGRSAIS
-648 KRTQHRILVVED
+648 KRKQRRVLVVED

-691 VQKAKYDLVV
+691 VQKVKYDLVV

-720 DRRFESLPVVIV
+720 DRRYETLPVVIV

-759 DRSFLQAIADLIGT
+759 DQSFLQTIADLIGA

>member
-25 DGLIALEQNAGDPKM
+25 DGLIALEQNASDPKM

-59 LDGAIGLAHAMEECL
+59 LDGAIGLAHSMEECL
-74 VRIQRG
+74 VRIQKG
-80 VETPTAGRI
+80 TEIPTASRI

-104 LKSEDDARAWL
+104 HKSEDEARAWL
-115 ESEKAVITQLADALN
+115 EQEAGPISALAEGLNLPPKAGVSAVVGVPTAKPV
-130 APSGSATVTPA
+130 APAAIPVAPTATPVAPAVTPA
-141 ITPAITPIAAVAA
+141 PTVVKVATPPAA
-154 VAAAPVAHAPVIA
+154 
-167 PSPSASTVPVAPPT
+167 T
-181 PSASA
+181 PSAAS
-186 NPSAFKPTTAPSQ
+186 APS
-199 TSGSNQDAAVLVSSS
+199 TASDAAVLVSSS
-214 SLEKLLQ
+214 SLERLLQ
-221 LSGESLVEAR
+221 LSGEALVEAR

-236 RRTLTRAKT
+236 RRTLTRAKIAQRQLT
-245 AHRHLADALDSLE
+245 AALDSLQVT
-258 LNGRKA
+258 GRHA
-264 GDAISAV
+264 GDAMTAV
-271 STSRDALEEAL
+271 ATSRDALDEAL

-328 LGKDV
+328 LGKEV
-333 RLVIAGEQVPVDR
+333 RLIIAGEQVPVDR
-346 EILRHLEAPLGH
+346 EILRQLEAPLGH
-358 LVRNAIDHGIET
+358 LVRNAIDHGIES

-377 GKPKQATLRVEARH
+377 GKTRQASLRVEARH

-405 GINRENLRARII
+405 GIDRTNLRARIV
-417 SKKLSEPDIVN
+417 SKKLSEASIVET
-428 SLDDCELF
+428 LGDAELF

-446 AATVTDISGRG
+446 AAAVTDISGRG

-469 VGGSIDVRSS
+469 VGGSIEVRSS
-479 PSGTSF
+479 PAGTSF
-485 AMRLPVTLSIVRAA
+485 AMRLPVTLSVVRAA
-499 VISIAGQ
+499 VISIAGE
-506 TYALALVR
+506 TYALALAR

-521 ARSEVKTVE
+521 ARSELKTVE
-530 GRPTTVIR
+530 GRLTTVIR
-538 GETVGLVHA
+538 GEIVGLVHA
-547 AEILEL
+547 TEILQL
-553 KETVQSETAEELSI
+553 KASTQSESADELAI

-572 GARTVGFVV
+572 GSRTVGFVV
-581 DAFLGEEDLVVRR
+581 DSFLGEEDLVVRR
-594 LDSRFGDVP
+594 MDARIGDVA

-635 GKLRGNDGRSSAS
+635 GKLRGDEGRSAIS
-648 KRTQHRILVVED
+648 KRKQRRVLVVED

-691 VQKAKYDLVV
+691 VQKVKYDLVV

-720 DRRFESLPVVIV
+720 DRRYETLPVVIV

-759 DRSFLQAIADLIGT
+759 DQSFLQTIADLIGA

>member
-25 DGLIALEQNAGDPKM
+25 DGLIALEQNASDPKM

-59 LDGAIGLAHAMEECL
+59 LDGAIGLAHSMEECL
-74 VRIQRG
+74 VRIQKG
-80 VETPTAGRI
+80 TEIPTASRI

-104 LKSEDDARAWL
+104 HKSEDEARAWL
-115 ESEKAVITQLADALN
+115 EQEAGPISALAEGLNLPPKAGVSAVVVVPTAKPV
-130 APSGSATVTPA
+130 APAAIPVAPTATPVAPAVTPA
-141 ITPAITPIAAVAA
+141 PTVVKVATPPAA
-154 VAAAPVAHAPVIA
+154 
-167 PSPSASTVPVAPPT
+167 T
-181 PSASA
+181 PSAASA
-186 NPSAFKPTTAPSQ
+186 PSAAS
-199 TSGSNQDAAVLVSSS
+199 DAAVLVSSS
-214 SLEKLLQ
+214 SLERLLQ
-221 LSGESLVEAR
+221 LSGEALVEAR

-236 RRTLTRAKT
+236 RRTLTRAKIAQRQLT
-245 AHRHLADALDSLE
+245 AALDSLQVT
-258 LNGRKA
+258 GRHA
-264 GDAISAV
+264 GDAMTAV
-271 STSRDALEEAL
+271 ATSRDALDEAL

-328 LGKDV
+328 LGKEV
-333 RLVIAGEQVPVDR
+333 RLIIAGEQVPVDR
-346 EILRHLEAPLGH
+346 EILRQLEAPLGH
-358 LVRNAIDHGIET
+358 LVRNAIDHGIES

-377 GKPKQATLRVEARH
+377 GKMRQASLRVEARH

-405 GINRENLRARII
+405 GIDRTNLRARII
-417 SKKLSEPDIVN
+417 SKKLSEASIVET
-428 SLDDCELF
+428 LGDAELF

-446 AATVTDISGRG
+446 AAAVTDISGRG

-469 VGGSIDVRSS
+469 VGGSIEVRSS
-479 PSGTSF
+479 PAGTSF
-485 AMRLPVTLSIVRAA
+485 AMRLPVTLSVVRAA
-499 VISIAGQ
+499 VISIAGE
-506 TYALALVR
+506 TYALALAR

-521 ARSEVKTVE
+521 ARSELKTVE
-530 GRPTTVIR
+530 GRLTTVIR
-538 GETVGLVHA
+538 GEIVGLVHA
-547 AEILEL
+547 TEILQL
-553 KETVQSETAEELSI
+553 KASTQSESADELAI

-572 GARTVGFVV
+572 GSRTVGFVV
-581 DAFLGEEDLVVRR
+581 DSFLGEEDLVVRR
-594 LDSRFGDVP
+594 MDARLGDVA

-635 GKLRGNDGRSSAS
+635 GKLRGDEGRAAIS
-648 KRTQHRILVVED
+648 KRKQRRVLVVED

-691 VQKAKYDLVV
+691 VQKVKYDLVV

-720 DRRFESLPVVIV
+720 DRRYETLPVVIV

-759 DRSFLQAIADLIGT
+759 DQSFLQTIADLIGA

>member
-25 DGLIALEQNAGDPKM
+25 DGLIALEQNASDPKM

-59 LDGAIGLAHAMEECL
+59 LDGAIGLAHSMEECL
-74 VRIQRG
+74 VRIQKG
-80 VETPTAGRI
+80 IEKPTGSRI

-104 LKSEDDARAWL
+104 HKSEDEARAWL
-115 ESEKAVITQLADALN
+115 EQEAGPISALAEALN
-130 APSGSATVTPA
+130 LPPKADVSAAVVIAPAATPAPVATPAPAVTPA
-141 ITPAITPIAAVAA
+141 PAAIPAAPAVTPAPAVVKVATPPAA
-154 VAAAPVAHAPVIA
+154 
-167 PSPSASTVPVAPPT
+167 T
-181 PSASA
+181 PSAASA
-186 NPSAFKPTTAPSQ
+186 PSAAS
-199 TSGSNQDAAVLVSSS
+199 DAAVLVSSS
-214 SLEKLLQ
+214 SLERLLQ
-221 LSGESLVEAR
+221 LSGEALVEAR

-236 RRTLTRAKT
+236 RRTLTRAKIAQRQLT
-245 AHRHLADALDSLE
+245 AALDSLQVT
-258 LNGRKA
+258 GRHA
-264 GDAISAV
+264 GDAMTAV
-271 STSRDALEEAL
+271 ATSRDALDEAL

-328 LGKDV
+328 LGKEV
-333 RLVIAGEQVPVDR
+333 RLIIAGEQVPVDR
-346 EILRHLEAPLGH
+346 EILRQLEAPLGH
-358 LVRNAIDHGIET
+358 LVRNAIDHGIES

-377 GKPKQATLRVEARH
+377 GKTRQASLRVEARH

-405 GINRENLRARII
+405 GIDRTNLRARII
-417 SKKLSEPDIVN
+417 SKKLSDASIVET
-428 SLDDCELF
+428 LGDAELF

-446 AATVTDISGRG
+446 AAAVTDISGRG

-469 VGGSIDVRSS
+469 VGGSIEVRSS
-479 PSGTSF
+479 PAGTSF
-485 AMRLPVTLSIVRAA
+485 AMRLPVTLSVVRAA
-499 VISIAGQ
+499 VISIAGE
-506 TYALALVR
+506 TYALALAR

-521 ARSEVKTVE
+521 ARSELKTVE
-530 GRPTTVIR
+530 GRLTTVIR
-538 GETVGLVHA
+538 GEIVGLVHA
-547 AEILEL
+547 TEILQL
-553 KETVQSETAEELSI
+553 KASTQSESADELAI

-572 GARTVGFVV
+572 GSRTVGFVV
-581 DAFLGEEDLVVRR
+581 DSFLGEEDLVVRR
-594 LDSRFGDVP
+594 MDARLGDVA

-635 GKLRGNDGRSSAS
+635 GKLRGDEGRSAIS
-648 KRTQHRILVVED
+648 KRKQRRVLVVED

-691 VQKAKYDLVV
+691 VQKVKYDLVV

-720 DRRFESLPVVIV
+720 DRRYETLPVVIV

-759 DRSFLQAIADLIGT
+759 DQSFLQTIADLIGA

>member
-25 DGLIALEQNAGDPKM
+25 DGLIALEQNASDPKM

-59 LDGAIGLAHAMEECL
+59 LDGAIGLAHSMEECL
-74 VRIQRG
+74 VRIQKG
-80 VETPTAGRI
+80 TEIPTASRI

-104 LKSEDDARAWL
+104 HKSEDEARAWL
-115 ESEKAVITQLADALN
+115 EQEAGPISALAEGLNLPPKAGVSAVVVVPTAKPV
-130 APSGSATVTPA
+130 APAAIPVVPTAIPVAPA
-141 ITPAITPIAAVAA
+141 ITPAPTVVKVATPPAA
-154 VAAAPVAHAPVIA
+154 
-167 PSPSASTVPVAPPT
+167 T
-181 PSASA
+181 PSAAS
-186 NPSAFKPTTAPSQ
+186 APS
-199 TSGSNQDAAVLVSSS
+199 TASDAAVLVSSS
-214 SLEKLLQ
+214 SLERLLQ
-221 LSGESLVEAR
+221 LSGEALVEAR

-236 RRTLTRAKT
+236 RRTLTRAKIAQRQLT
-245 AHRHLADALDSLE
+245 AALDSLQVT
-258 LNGRKA
+258 GRHA
-264 GDAISAV
+264 GDAMTAV
-271 STSRDALEEAL
+271 ATSRDALDEAL

-328 LGKDV
+328 LGKEV
-333 RLVIAGEQVPVDR
+333 RLIIAGEQVPVDR
-346 EILRHLEAPLGH
+346 EILRQLEAPLGH
-358 LVRNAIDHGIET
+358 LVRNAIDHGIES

-377 GKPKQATLRVEARH
+377 GKTRQASLRVEARH

-405 GINRENLRARII
+405 GIDRTNLRARIV
-417 SKKLSEPDIVN
+417 SKKLSEASIVDT
-428 SLDDCELF
+428 LGDAELF

-446 AATVTDISGRG
+446 AAAVTDISGRG

-469 VGGSIDVRSS
+469 VGGSIEVRSS
-479 PSGTSF
+479 PAGTSF
-485 AMRLPVTLSIVRAA
+485 AMRLPVTLSVVRAA
-499 VISIAGQ
+499 VISIAGE
-506 TYALALVR
+506 TYALALAR

-521 ARSEVKTVE
+521 ARSELKTVE
-530 GRPTTVIR
+530 GRLTTVIR
-538 GETVGLVHA
+538 GEIVGLVHA
-547 AEILEL
+547 TEILQL
-553 KETVQSETAEELSI
+553 KASTQSESADELAI

-572 GARTVGFVV
+572 GSRTVGFVV
-581 DAFLGEEDLVVRR
+581 DSFLGEEDLVVRR
-594 LDSRFGDVP
+594 MDARIGDVA

-635 GKLRGNDGRSSAS
+635 GKLRGDEGRSAIS
-648 KRTQHRILVVED
+648 KRKQRRVLVVED

-691 VQKAKYDLVV
+691 VQKVKYDLVV

-720 DRRFESLPVVIV
+720 DRRYETLPVVIV

-759 DRSFLQAIADLIGT
+759 DQSFLQTIADLIGA

>member
-25 DGLIALEQNAGDPKM
+25 DGLIALEQNASDPKM

-59 LDGAIGLAHAMEECL
+59 LDGAIGLAHSMEECL
-74 VRIQRG
+74 VRIQKG
-80 VETPTAGRI
+80 TEIPTASRI

-104 LKSEDDARAWL
+104 HKSEDEARAWL
-115 ESEKAVITQLADALN
+115 EQEAGPISALAEGLNLPPKAGVSAVVVVPTAKPV
-130 APSGSATVTPA
+130 APAAIPVVPTAIPVAPA
-141 ITPAITPIAAVAA
+141 ITPAPTVVKVATPPAA
-154 VAAAPVAHAPVIA
+154 
-167 PSPSASTVPVAPPT
+167 T
-181 PSASA
+181 PSAAS
-186 NPSAFKPTTAPSQ
+186 APS
-199 TSGSNQDAAVLVSSS
+199 TASDAAVLVSSS
-214 SLEKLLQ
+214 SLERLLQ
-221 LSGESLVEAR
+221 LSGEALVEAR

-236 RRTLTRAKT
+236 RRTLTRAKIAQRQLT
-245 AHRHLADALDSLE
+245 AALDSLQVT
-258 LNGRKA
+258 GRHA
-264 GDAISAV
+264 GDAMTAV
-271 STSRDALEEAL
+271 ATSRDALDEAL

-328 LGKDV
+328 LGKEV
-333 RLVIAGEQVPVDR
+333 RLIIAGEQVPVDR
-346 EILRHLEAPLGH
+346 EILRQLEAPLGH
-358 LVRNAIDHGIET
+358 LVRNAIDHGIES

-377 GKPKQATLRVEARH
+377 GKTRQASLRVEARH

-405 GINRENLRARII
+405 GIDRTNLRARIV
-417 SKKLSEPDIVN
+417 SKKLSEASIVET
-428 SLDDCELF
+428 LGDAELF

-446 AATVTDISGRG
+446 AAAVTDISGRG

-469 VGGSIDVRSS
+469 VGGSIEVRSS
-479 PSGTSF
+479 PAGTSF
-485 AMRLPVTLSIVRAA
+485 AMRLPVTLSVVRAA
-499 VISIAGQ
+499 VISIAGE
-506 TYALALVR
+506 TYALALAR

-521 ARSEVKTVE
+521 ARSELKTVE
-530 GRPTTVIR
+530 GRLTTVIR
-538 GETVGLVHA
+538 GEIVGLVHA
-547 AEILEL
+547 TEILQL
-553 KETVQSETAEELSI
+553 KASTQSESADELAI

-572 GARTVGFVV
+572 GSRTVGFVV
-581 DAFLGEEDLVVRR
+581 DSFLGEEDLVVRR
-594 LDSRFGDVP
+594 MDARIGDVA

-635 GKLRGNDGRSSAS
+635 GKLRGDEGRSAIS
-648 KRTQHRILVVED
+648 KRKQRRVLVVED

-691 VQKAKYDLVV
+691 VQKVKYDLVV

-720 DRRFESLPVVIV
+720 DRRYETLPVVIV

-759 DRSFLQAIADLIGT
+759 DQSFLQTIADLIGA

>member
-25 DGLIALEQNAGDPKM
+25 DGLIALEQNASDPKM

-59 LDGAIGLAHAMEECL
+59 LDGAIGLAHSMEECL
-74 VRIQRG
+74 VRIQKG
-80 VETPTAGRI
+80 TEIPTASRI

-104 LKSEDDARAWL
+104 HKSEDEARAWL
-115 ESEKAVITQLADALN
+115 EQEAGPISALAEGLNLPPKAGVSAVVVV
-130 APSGSATVTPA
+130 APAATPVAPAAIPAPAVTPA
-141 ITPAITPIAAVAA
+141 PTVVKVATPPAA
-154 VAAAPVAHAPVIA
+154 
-167 PSPSASTVPVAPPT
+167 T
-181 PSASA
+181 PSAAS
-186 NPSAFKPTTAPSQ
+186 
-199 TSGSNQDAAVLVSSS
+199 DAAVLVSSS
-214 SLEKLLQ
+214 SLERLLQ
-221 LSGESLVEAR
+221 LSGEALVEAR

-236 RRTLTRAKT
+236 RRTLTRAKIAQRQLT
-245 AHRHLADALDSLE
+245 AALDSLQVT
-258 LNGRKA
+258 GRHA
-264 GDAISAV
+264 GDAMTAV
-271 STSRDALEEAL
+271 ATSRDALDEAL

-328 LGKDV
+328 LGKEV
-333 RLVIAGEQVPVDR
+333 RLIIAGEQVPVDR
-346 EILRHLEAPLGH
+346 EILRQLEAPLGH
-358 LVRNAIDHGIET
+358 LVRNAIDHGIES

-377 GKPKQATLRVEARH
+377 GKMRQASLRVEARH

-405 GINRENLRARII
+405 GIDRTNLRARIV
-417 SKKLSEPDIVN
+417 SKKLSEASIVET
-428 SLDDCELF
+428 LGDAELF

-446 AATVTDISGRG
+446 AAAVTDISGRG

-469 VGGSIDVRSS
+469 VGGSIEVRSS
-479 PSGTSF
+479 PAGTSF
-485 AMRLPVTLSIVRAA
+485 AMRLPVTLSVVRAA
-499 VISIAGQ
+499 VISIAGE
-506 TYALALVR
+506 TYALALAR

-521 ARSEVKTVE
+521 ARSELKTVE
-530 GRPTTVIR
+530 GRLTTVIR
-538 GETVGLVHA
+538 GEIVGLVHA
-547 AEILEL
+547 TEILQL
-553 KETVQSETAEELSI
+553 KASTQSESADELAI

-572 GARTVGFVV
+572 GSRTVGFVV
-581 DAFLGEEDLVVRR
+581 DSFLGEEDLVVRR
-594 LDSRFGDVP
+594 MDARLGDVA

-635 GKLRGNDGRSSAS
+635 GKLRGDEGRSAIS
-648 KRTQHRILVVED
+648 KRKQRRVLVVED

-691 VQKAKYDLVV
+691 VQKVKYDLVV

-720 DRRFESLPVVIV
+720 DRRYETLPVVIV

-759 DRSFLQAIADLIGT
+759 DQSFLQTIADLIGA